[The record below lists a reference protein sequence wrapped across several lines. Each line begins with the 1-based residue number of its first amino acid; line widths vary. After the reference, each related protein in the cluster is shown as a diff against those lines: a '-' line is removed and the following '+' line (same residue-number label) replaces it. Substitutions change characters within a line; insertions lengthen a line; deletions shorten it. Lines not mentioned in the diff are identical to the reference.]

1 MSKST
6 NSAPASISA
15 IAQRCNCAAAT
26 QSGSFLNGWTDG
38 IDAYF
43 HPATL
48 KICHAEKRVI
58 IKKKKKKKKRK
69 KADLNDTQ
77 SGRQE
82 EERNKRQRE
91 TTAEMDRCER
101 EREGSER
108 WEMSIW
114 VAEEQG
120 GRGQERRHKY
130 ASPWAIFVEELWRLL
145 QARAKAPLSF
155 SFLFPSA
162 PSHIFLS
169 SLNLFPVFSFFLIY
183 K

>member
-6 NSAPASISA
+6 NSAPPPSISA
-15 IAQRCNCAAAT
+15 IAQRCNCAAAM

-58 IKKKKKKKKRK
+58 IKKKKRK
-69 KADLNDTQ
+69 EAALNDTQ

-82 EERNKRQRE
+82 QERNKRQWE
-91 TTAEMDRCER
+91 MTAEMDRCER
-101 EREGSER
+101 EREGSKR

-145 QARAKAPLSF
+145 QAGAKAPLSF
-155 SFLFPSA
+155 SCLFPSA
-162 PSHIFLS
+162 LSCIFHS
-169 SLNLFPVFSFFLIY
+169 SLFFLFCVLY